1 MHATDANPLR
11 NYVIRQHRDYAQTA
25 LNDARYARWVA
36 RREAWLR
43 ARAEGLSLRFP
54 LELVEA

>member
-1 MHATDANPLR
+1 MNHNPLR
-11 NYVIRQHRDYAQTA
+11 DYVIRQHRDHAQHRM
-25 LNDARYARWVA
+25 NDARYARWVA

-43 ARAEGLSLRFP
+43 ARAEGLNLRFP

>member
-1 MHATDANPLR
+1 MPINPLTGL
-11 NYVIRQHRDYAQTA
+11 VIRQHRDRVNDYR
-25 LNDARYARWVA
+25 NDARYARWVA

-43 ARAEGLSLRFP
+43 ARAEGLNLRFP